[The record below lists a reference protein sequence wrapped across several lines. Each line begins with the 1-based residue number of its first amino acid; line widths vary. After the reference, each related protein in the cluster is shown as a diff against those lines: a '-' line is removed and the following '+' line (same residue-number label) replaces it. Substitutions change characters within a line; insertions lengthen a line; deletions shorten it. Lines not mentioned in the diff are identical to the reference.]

1 MYKIYPYVT
10 KDLSVGLFSP
20 SDDDIYHSA
29 TGAATEA
36 YTKFIFPANID
47 NFLCSH
53 DKIRVLDICYG
64 IGYNTKSF
72 INFIFQNKFK
82 NFPKNLKNINK
93 LLSIYNYKI
102 HNNNNSILYNDKIYS
117 DNAKELSFKINSYN
131 NKIYTDKK
139 SENFC
144 NKVPHDTC
152 NKNVFE
158 KEISIYIKAIDTD
171 KTLAFLSPFIN
182 SKISK
187 IPKNQFKNIKIEKFR
202 KNNDKNC
209 NTYFNNSEMLLLT
222 DYPPAINMLLLDSI
236 VREYPEI
243 LSSAELDNIISDNI
257 LSDYFSLDIRRVFQ
271 FYKSKEYNLSFKSD
285 FSTFLH
291 NIYYK
296 HISQRHKSDLKA
308 LKSLDIYFE
317 LKINDARLEIKSD
330 ASTYD
335 FIFLDAFTPTKCPCL
350 WTIDFFK
357 LLYDHLSDDG
367 MILTYSTSAA
377 VRNAFINS
385 GFYIGKIFNPIE
397 NKFSGTVATKNKS
410 LIKYELSEF
419 DLGLLKT
426 KAGIFYRDENL
437 TALNE
442 AIIARR
448 NLEVENS
455 DLISTTQYMRNNK

>member
-10 KDLSVGLFSP
+10 NDLSVGLFSP
-20 SDDDIYHSA
+20 SDNDVYHSV

-36 YTKFIFPANID
+36 YTKFIFPANIE
-47 NFLCSH
+47 NFLCTH
-53 DKIRVLDICYG
+53 DTIRVLDICFG

-82 NFPKNLKNINK
+82 NFQKKSKNIEK

-102 HNNNNSILYNDKIYS
+102 HGNNNFDICNNEIYS
-117 DNAKELSFKINSYN
+117 DNKLNSPGEQTYYD
-131 NKIYTDKK
+131 NKIYADNN
-139 SENFC
+139 SENLC
-144 NKVPHDTC
+144 NNVLHDTSY
-152 NKNVFE
+152 KNVFE
-158 KEISIYIKAIDTD
+158 KKISIYIKAIDTD

-182 SKISK
+182 SKITK
-187 IPKNQFKNIKIEKFR
+187 IPKKQFKNEKIERFR
-202 KNNDKNC
+202 KNNDKNY
-209 NTYFNNSEMLLLT
+209 NYYFNNSEIRLLT
-222 DYPPAINMLLLDSI
+222 DYPSAINMLLLD
-236 VREYPEI
+236 
-243 LSSAELDNIISDNI
+243 NIISEYPDMFSSVDLNN
-257 LSDYFSLDIRRVFQ
+257 LLNENDLRVYFSKDMRRIFE
-271 FYKSKEYNLSFKSD
+271 FYKISRQYSSSKPNLSA
-285 FSTFLH
+285 FLH

-296 HISQRHKSDLKA
+296 HISQRYKSDLKA
-308 LKSLDIYFE
+308 LKSLDIDFK
-317 LKINDARLEIKSD
+317 LKINDARIEIKSD

-350 WTIDFFK
+350 WTRDFFK

-385 GFYIGKIFNPIE
+385 GFYVGKIFNPIE
-397 NKFSGTVATKNKS
+397 NKFTGTVAAKNKS
-410 LIKYELSEF
+410 LIKFKLSEF

-426 KAGIFYRDENL
+426 KAGIFYRDENF

-442 AIIARR
+442 AIIALR

-455 DLISTTQYMRNNK
+455 GLISTTQYMRNNK